1 MHTTTC
7 AYLATRLRDVFL
19 QGTWIA
25 NTNYRMALAD
35 VGLQQALHTRCR
47 HNSIAAL
54 TFHVNYYLGGVLH
67 CLKGGPLL
75 LSDAQS
81 FLLPPLTTEAE
92 WQALINR
99 LLVNAEAFA
108 TTLEAQPDS
117 FLGTPFTNPR
127 YGSWQHNIEGLI
139 EHSYYHLGQV
149 VLVKKWGKGK
159 DG

>member
-1 MHTTTC
+1 MHTATTC
-7 AYLATRLRDVFL
+7 AQLATRIRDVFL

-25 NTNYRMALAD
+25 NTNYRQALSTITLA
-35 VGLQQALHTRCR
+35 QALHTSGG

-54 TFHVNYYLGGVLH
+54 TYHVDYYLSGVLH
-67 CLKGGPLL
+67 CLQGGPLL

-81 FLLPPLTTEAE
+81 FLLPPLTTEAD
-92 WQALINR
+92 WQALKSR
-99 LLVNAEAFA
+99 LLTHAEAFA

-117 FLGTPFTNPR
+117 FLATPFTNPR

-149 VLVKKWGKGK
+149 VLISKLLEP
-159 DG
+159 